1 MTKFIFIRAVWTLS
15 LSVVRSFFM
24 ALLLQACLL
33 VPGKVLGFL
42 FLLADIAV
50 LSLAVDFLLLCLRLL
65 LLYYLLLRSKLRFI
79 RAVTG
84 QVFRLFR

>member
-1 MTKFIFIRAVWTLS
+1 
-15 LSVVRSFFM
+15 M
-24 ALLLQACLL
+24 ALLVQACLL

-65 LLYYLLLRSKLRFI
+65 LLYYLLLRSKLRSI